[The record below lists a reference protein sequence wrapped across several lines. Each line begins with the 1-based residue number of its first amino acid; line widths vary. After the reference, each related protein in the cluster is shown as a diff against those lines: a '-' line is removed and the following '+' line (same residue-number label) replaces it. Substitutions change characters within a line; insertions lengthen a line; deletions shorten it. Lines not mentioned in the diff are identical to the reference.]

1 MSEDRYLEEILESQ
15 TLDPEGQEIK
25 DLRSRRDEVDKLLRK
40 KFEKSSPTIR
50 YGGSK
55 AKGTMILEAYDLDV
69 ICYFD
74 HEDKEAG
81 ETLQEIYENMEKALN
96 DDYLVTRKP
105 SALRLKSRDVNH
117 WAADFHIDVVP
128 GRFIDGNQGA
138 VFLYRSS
145 GEKGRQKTNLDVHI
159 NHVKD
164 SGVTAAIR
172 MMKLWRAR
180 NSLSVRHFI
189 LELLTIELLKGKK
202 DSKLADQLEH
212 VWTELRDNVENIQVE
227 DPANPSGNDL
237 SEIFNSAIRH
247 ELSSIAAR
255 TVETIEKDGWKTVFG
270 PVPKKSHGSLILPG
284 FTVRPRPSFGER

>member
-25 DLRSRRDEVDKLLRK
+25 KLRSRRDEVDKLLRK

-81 ETLQEIYENMEKALN
+81 ETLQEIYENVEKALN

-105 SALRLKSRDVNH
+105 SALRLKSRNVNQ

-128 GRFIDGNQGA
+128 GRFIDGNQGD

-159 NHVKD
+159 SHVKD

-202 DSKLADQLEH
+202 DSKLADQLKH
-212 VWTELRDNVENIQVE
+212 VWIELRDNVENIQVE
-227 DPANPSGNDL
+227 DPANPTGNDL
-237 SEIFNSAIRH
+237 SELFNSAIKH

-255 TVETIEKDGWKTVFG
+255 TLETIEKDGWEMVFG
-270 PVPKKSHGSLILPG
+270 PAPKKSPGSLILPG
-284 FTVRPRPSFGER
+284 FTVRPSPSFGER

>member
-15 TLDPEGQEIK
+15 TLNPEGQEIK
-25 DLRSRRDEVDKLLRK
+25 DLRCRRDEVDKLLRK

-81 ETLQEIYENMEKALN
+81 ETLQEIYENVEKALN

-105 SALRLKSRDVNH
+105 SALRLKSRNVNQ
-117 WAADFHIDVVP
+117 WAADFHIDVIP
-128 GRFIDGNQGA
+128 GRFIDGNQGD

-159 NHVKD
+159 SHVKD

-202 DSKLADQLEH
+202 DSKLADQLKH
-212 VWTELRDNVENIQVE
+212 VWIELRDNVENIQVE
-227 DPANPSGNDL
+227 DPANPTGNDL
-237 SEIFNSAIRH
+237 SELFNSAIKH

-255 TVETIEKDGWKTVFG
+255 TLEIIEKDGWEMVFG
-270 PVPKKSHGSLILPG
+270 PAPKKSPGSLILPG
-284 FTVRPRPSFGER
+284 FTVRPSPSFGER